1 MKRIRTAFPI
11 ESVQGKLA
19 ASQDLRYGENSQ
31 KAFDA
36 ASANAQYAN
45 NYKPA
50 MVAALIKRTG
60 LNYFIVKTKSAFKG
74 TAAALL
80 ECALMGAT
88 SAIYAKV
95 IKDLS
100 ILTSLNAQFSLARE
114 AGYEGT
120 FHKWITAF
128 IRADLEAGAASIQ
141 VVGPTATVNCGNNPY
156 SDAATAI
163 AISSKLLVK
172 FWKQLTEDG
181 IQFTV
186 AGVKGIA
193 MTGMEFGQLIAKERL
208 NNLGLTLGTGD
219 DLNYVKLGDKYVY
232 HLVSGTPVGAINITE
247 IQSGEEFYLSDT
259 KISD

>member
-45 NYKPA
+45 NYKPV

-95 IKDLS
+95 IKNLS
-100 ILTSLNAQFSLARE
+100 ILTTLNAQFSLARE

-120 FHKWITAF
+120 FHKWVTSF
-128 IRADLEAGAASIQ
+128 IRACLDANAAKIQ
-141 VVGPTATVNCGNNPY
+141 VVGPTATIDCGNNPY
-156 SDAATAI
+156 SNAVTAI
-163 AISSKLLVK
+163 AISNKLLVK
-172 FWKQLTEDG
+172 FWKQLASGG

-186 AGVKGIA
+186 GGKKAIA
-193 MTGMEFGQLIAKERL
+193 LSGDHFSELIGQTRL
-208 NNLGLTLGTGD
+208 NVLSLTSETVSFKDYIKMGD
-219 DLNYVKLGDKYVY
+219 LFLQKPDGSYVVEASAIDDGDVFT
-232 HLVSGTPVGAINITE
+232 LTATAPQA
-247 IQSGEEFYLSDT
+247 
-259 KISD
+259 